1 MASRGLSLPAYPDP
15 KTLPEALCCRYIT
28 FGEHFDT
35 FSLQEFYT
43 RYCDSIEAATKIFRG
58 RRVFTSCQISFTDWC
73 LSLSKGNSP
82 EKTTYLTKLRPLLH
96 PKHAETLET
105 LATYLLDANSE
116 IKRPPNYCTSIAIPF
131 STACRKSGSS
141 SSWMR
146 QHSPTVIPYTLLRHC
161 IEFRRRTG
169 NPVLTTISPPS
180 SQHWTISSRWSSR

>member
-1 MASRGLSLPAYPDP
+1 MSLTAYQDP

-43 RYCDSIEAATKIFRG
+43 RYCDSIEAATKIFRGG

-116 IKRPPNYCTSIAIPF
+116 IKTTSELLYIHRNTVQHRLQKVRELIALDATTLPD
-131 STACRKSGSS
+131 SYTLYVATALHRI
-141 SSWMR
+141 
-146 QHSPTVIPYTLLRHC
+146 SPTH
-161 IEFRRRTG
+161 G
-169 NPVLTTISPPS
+169 
-180 SQHWTISSRWSSR
+180 